1 MTPYRAVEI
10 IEGERHLIRDDF
22 GAASPTSAD
31 GSTGGSRSPA
41 GRPLGCLVHITD
53 LQLADVQSPARFEF
67 LNRYFADPRYAQIVP
82 VQRPQEALT
91 AHAVDATVRTLNAV
105 SGPATGAAIELAV
118 TTGDAIDN
126 AQWNE
131 VQALLALFDGGLVVP
146 NSGGPG
152 YAGVQSL
159 DWPDDIFWKPDGVA
173 ASGPDFFRRAFG
185 FPHHP
190 GLLER
195 AVREFSTVG
204 LRVPWLSCFGNHEAL
219 DQGVGI
225 VTEGL
230 AEALVGT
237 RKPMALPEDFDHDR
251 ALELLTERPEAFM
264 AGPTSEIT
272 ADPGRRAVSRQEFV
286 QAHFRPGSRPFGHGF
301 SEQNRLGGTAYYVY
315 DTPAARF
322 IALDT
327 TCLAGGA
334 AGCLDRGQARWLEAR
349 LAEVHSAYRGRD
361 GREVATGHD
370 DRLVVLFSHHGTG
383 TLSNTR
389 AGHPGP
395 GGERVLGAAD
405 LLALLHRFPNVVLWL
420 NGHTHA
426 NSVQARRNPGRP
438 ARGFWEVTTCAVIDW
453 PCQTRIVELV
463 DRGEYLSIVCTM
475 VDHDT
480 PAGPRSRSLDA
491 TDDLASLHRELAAN
505 VPLTG
510 AHHSTGAGTAADRN
524 VELRIAAPFP
534 LGRVSGLLP
543 DEPAGRRSVPPAGR
557 GQLLDRGLVAVQPDL
572 RGRRPAERPEG
583 QFRRAAG
590 DGDHGG
596 AGLGGDPDPL
606 RAGIRGWPVVPDQ
619 FDADG
624 RLAQQKP
631 RHAEPLPQHLVQ
643 VRADCPLL
651 PARCAA
657 PYVLVVH
664 EVLHHVGPLVHARY
678 REEGQP
684 RRPVPDGFHQ
694 PGIGRPRA
702 ERALHA
708 PGVSGQ
714 RAAHDARS
722 RIRPVLP
729 QHQVRGEVAGGPSL
743 A

>member
-22 GAASPTSAD
+22 GAAGPASAD
-31 GSTGGSRSPA
+31 GSAGGPRGAA

-91 AHAVDATVRTLNAV
+91 VHAVDATVRTLNAA
-105 SGPATGAAIELAV
+105 SGPATGAVIELAV

-131 VQALLALFDGGLVVP
+131 VQAFLALFDGGLVVP

-173 ASGPDFFRRAFG
+173 AAGPDFFRRAFG

-195 AVREFSTVG
+195 AVREFSAVG

-230 AEALVGT
+230 AEALVGA
-237 RKPMALPEDFDHDR
+237 RKPIALPEDFDHDR
-251 ALELLTERPEAFM
+251 ALELLTERPEVFM
-264 AGPTSEIT
+264 AGPATEIT
-272 ADPGRRAVSRQEFV
+272 ADPGRRAVTRQEFV

-334 AGCLDRGQARWLEAR
+334 AGCLDRDQARWLEAR
-349 LAEVHSAYRGRD
+349 LAEVHSAYRGRH
-361 GREVATGHD
+361 GPEVATGHD

-405 LLALLHRFPNVVLWL
+405 LLALVHRFPNVVLWL

-426 NSVQARRNPGRP
+426 NSVQARRNPDDP

-453 PCQTRIVELV
+453 PCQTRIVELL

-480 PAGPRSRSLDA
+480 PAGPRSLDA

-510 AHHSTGAGTAADRN
+510 AHHSAGAGTAADRN

-534 LGRVSGLLP
+534 LGRLGRGLSDQCRQPEAVNFSMAVSLPSSLTCAAAVRPSAQRVNSAGLPVTVTTGVLALAVIRTRCGP
-543 DEPAGRRSVPPAGR
+543 GSAAGRSSLTSSTPTGALRSRNLAMPSR
-557 GQLLDRGLVAVQPDL
+557 CHSTS
-572 RGRRPAERPEG
+572 
-583 QFRRAAG
+583 FRSA
-590 DGDHGG
+590 
-596 AGLGGDPDPL
+596 LT
-606 RAGIRGWPVVPDQ
+606 
-619 FDADG
+619 
-624 RLAQQKP
+624 
-631 RHAEPLPQHLVQ
+631 
-643 VRADCPLL
+643 
-651 PARCAA
+651 ARCSQPGA
-657 PYVLVVH
+657 
-664 EVLHHVGPLVHARY
+664 
-678 REEGQP
+678 P
-684 RRPVPDGFHQ
+684 RRTSSWCTKYSTTLARWSM
-694 PGIGRPRA
+694 PGIA
-702 ERALHA
+702 KK
-708 PGVSGQ
+708 
-714 RAAHDARS
+714 DS
-722 RIRPVLP
+722 R
-729 QHQVRGEVAGGPSL
+729 GGPFLMVSTSRG
-743 A
+743 